1 MVSIDGEVA
10 FGEAQPKNTGGVVR
24 GREKCACHL
33 HQWIACAWRRKGTG
47 RTERSGQLSQHGV
60 YDWHRDSSLSLVR
73 ERIAG
78 GRV

>member
-10 FGEAQPKNTGGVVR
+10 FGEAQPKNTRRCSEGK
-24 GREKCACHL
+24 REVCLPLAPVDCVCM
-33 HQWIACAWRRKGTG
+33 AEERDR

-60 YDWHRDSSLSLVR
+60 HDWRRDGSLSLVR

-78 GRV
+78 GKV